1 MDAECLSPDVAGVSG
16 NAHRL
21 FFLCGLAAL
30 VLAFAAGTATV
41 PAGAATH
48 AAASVAASEPLEIA
62 LLAELN
68 EVRRAHGLS
77 PLRRS
82 GGLAAAAGVHSRAM
96 AQFGFF
102 QHESRDGTSFSQ
114 RVQRFYRP
122 SSRGSWS
129 VGENL
134 LWSTPLSAAHA
145 VSMWMQ
151 SPPHRRN
158 ILTPSWREVG
168 LSAVQATR
176 APGVFGGR
184 DVVIVTS
191 DFGVRG

>member
-1 MDAECLSPDVAGVSG
+1 MSR
-16 NAHRL
+16 NAHR
-21 FFLCGLAAL
+21 FIVCGLVAV

-41 PAGAATH
+41 PAAAATE
-48 AAASVAASEPLEIA
+48 AATTVAASEPLEAA

-82 GGLAAAAGVHSRAM
+82 DGLAAAASVHSRAM

-102 QHESRDGTSFSQ
+102 QHESRDGSSFTQ
-114 RVQRFYRP
+114 RVQRFYGP

-134 LWSTPLSAAHA
+134 LWGTRVNAAVA

-158 ILTPSWREVG
+158 ILTPHWREVG
-168 LSAVQATR
+168 LSAVKATQ

>member
-1 MDAECLSPDVAGVSG
+1 VSG
-16 NAHRL
+16 NAHR
-21 FFLCGLAAL
+21 FIVCGLLAL
-30 VLAFAAGTATV
+30 VLAFAAGTATM
-41 PAGAATH
+41 PAAAATD
-48 AAASVAASEPLEIA
+48 ASAGIAASEPLEAA

-68 EVRRAHGLS
+68 AVRRAHGLS

-82 GGLAAAAGVHSRAM
+82 GDLATAAAAHSRAM

-102 QHESRDGTSFSQ
+102 QHESRDGSSFAR
-114 RVQRFYRP
+114 RVQRFYTP
-122 SSRGSWS
+122 SGRGWS

-134 LWSTPLSAAHA
+134 LWATRLSAAAA

-158 ILTPSWREVG
+158 ILTPQWREVG
-168 LSAVQATR
+168 LSAVKATQ

-191 DFGVRG
+191 DFGIRG

>member
-1 MDAECLSPDVAGVSG
+1 MDAGRLIAEDAGVSG
-16 NAHRL
+16 RAQRL
-21 FFLCGLAAL
+21 FFVCGLVAVL
-30 VLAFAAGTATV
+30 LAFAAGA
-41 PAGAATH
+41 PAAAAPDAATT
-48 AAASVAASEPLEIA
+48 VAASESLETA

-68 EVRRAHGLS
+68 EVRLAHGLS

-82 GGLAAAAGVHSRAM
+82 GGLATAASVHSRAM

-102 QHESRDGTSFSQ
+102 QHESRDGSSFTQ
-114 RVQRFYRP
+114 RVQRFYGP
-122 SSRGSWS
+122 SGRGWL

-134 LWSTPLSAAHA
+134 LWGTRVNAALA

-158 ILTPSWREVG
+158 ILTPHWREVG
-168 LSAVQATR
+168 LSAVKATR